1 MKKPLTLIIL
11 LLSCIIIN
19 AQSGDDKIA
28 VLENQKKKIELEIKI
43 LTDSISK
50 IDLKITQL
58 RAEKLTTS
66 KEVESKS
73 NNGFSTKSST
83 YRSSLNTNQS
93 SNSSYKTINYSRT
106 KSYYRGPRGG
116 CYYINSKGNKS
127 YVARSLCN

>member
-1 MKKPLTLIIL
+1 MKQLLISILL

-28 VLENQKKKIELEIKI
+28 VLDNQKKKIELEIKI

-73 NNGFSTKSST
+73 NNGFSTKSTT
-83 YRSSLNTNQS
+83 YRSSLNTNKS
-93 SNSSYKTINYSRT
+93 SNSSYKASSYSRS

-127 YVARSLCN
+127 YVSRSLCN